1 MKITTKNDQKAE
13 ERNNA
18 EMLKEDD
25 LQEEEMEE
33 EENHEQTT
41 EIQYETRKKR
51 AVRFEEPHS
60 EDEVQNI
67 RQGRTMEPETE
78 PLEEMH
84 PINQC
89 EANVAKRIPDR
100 GLQNFLWTDLKRD
113 IWKKEKEIEEQIL
126 KLKDL
131 AKGRRSEDQNLY
143 RTN

>member
-1 MKITTKNDQKAE
+1 MKITAKNDQKAE

-41 EIQYETRKKR
+41 EIQYETREKR
-51 AVRFEEPHS
+51 TVRFEEPQGED
-60 EDEVQNI
+60 EDEV
-67 RQGRTMEPETE
+67 QGRTMEPETE
-78 PLEEMH
+78 PREEKH

-89 EANVAKRIPDR
+89 EANIAKRIPDR
-100 GLQNFLWTDLKRD
+100 GLKNFLWTDLKRD